1 MIKLLKITN
10 LQCYYGDLQAVRD
23 ANMVVKT
30 GEIVALLGA
39 NAAGKSTIVK
49 SISGIL
55 DRVEGEIFF
64 HDQLLNNISPHQR
77 VEKGIVQVPEGRQ
90 LFPFLTVKEN
100 LEMGAYTKRA
110 RSHLKEN
117 IERVF
122 DLFPRLKEREH
133 QLASTMSGG
142 EQQMCAIGRGLMA
155 MPEIIIL
162 DEPTL
167 GLAPLLIKKIFE
179 IVEELRNLGITVL
192 IIEQNVRQTLKIAD
206 RAYMLSNGRIVAE
219 GRAEELMESET
230 IRESYLGI

>member
-1 MIKLLKITN
+1 MN
-10 LQCYYGDLQAVRD
+10 LNAYYGDLQAVRN
-23 ANMVVKT
+23 ANIFVKK

-49 SISGIL
+49 SISGII
-55 DRVEGEIFF
+55 DRVEGEIF
-64 HDQLLNNISPHQR
+64 LNNQSIDKYTAHQR
-77 VEKGIVQVPEGRQ
+77 VELGIVQVPEGRQ

-110 RSHLKEN
+110 RGHLKEN
-117 IERVF
+117 LDRVF
-122 DLFPRLKEREH
+122 ELFPRLKEREN

-155 MPEIIIL
+155 MPQIIIL

-179 IVEELRNLGITVL
+179 IVEELRDLGITVL
-192 IIEQNVRQTLKIAD
+192 LIEQNVRQTLKIVD
-206 RAYMLSNGRIVAE
+206 RAYMLSNGKIVAE
-219 GRAEELMESET
+219 GKAEELINSEKVKA
-230 IRESYLGI
+230 SYLGV

>member
-1 MIKLLKITN
+1 LLKIEN
-10 LQCYYGDLQAVRD
+10 LDAYYGDLQAVRG
-23 ANMVVKT
+23 AHLEVHQ

-39 NAAGKSTIVK
+39 NAAGKSTIVRA
-49 SISGIL
+49 ISGLI
-55 DRVEGEIFF
+55 DRVDGQISFKNKS
-64 HDQLLNNISPHQR
+64 LNEYTAHQR
-77 VEKGIVQVPEGRQ
+77 VEMGIVQVPEGRQ

-110 RSHLKEN
+110 RAQKNEN

-122 DLFPRLKEREH
+122 KLFPRLKEREK

-167 GLAPLLIKKIFE
+167 GLAPLLVKQIFE
-179 IVEELRNLGITVL
+179 IVEELRDMGMTVL
-192 IIEQNVRQTLKIAD
+192 LIEQNVRQTLKIAD
-206 RAYMLSNGRIVAE
+206 RAYMLSNGKIVTE
-219 GRAEELMESET
+219 GKAEELLNSEKVK
-230 IRESYLGI
+230 ESYLGI

>member
-1 MIKLLKITN
+1 
-10 LQCYYGDLQAVRD
+10 
-23 ANMVVKT
+23 MVVKT

>member
-1 MIKLLKITN
+1 MLKITN